1 MGFLSHIPSMA
12 ILKIARMGHPVL
24 HQISETVDDPTDP
37 EIARLI
43 NDMIDTLQDAAGIG
57 LAASQ
62 VHILKRVVIFIV
74 PESRSGE
81 DEEDSE
87 TELTIMINPVIEPL
101 SDETNLDWEACLSVP
116 DLMGA
121 VERYSHIKYS
131 WSTPAGKREER
142 VASGFHAR
150 TVQHECD
157 HLDGI
162 LYPMRMTD
170 LTLLGYAEETNRNI
184 ELLRR
189 GHGLEDGFDP
199 ELQVAEEG

>member
-24 HQISETVDDPTDP
+24 HQIAETVDDPTDP
-37 EIARLI
+37 GIARLI
-43 NDMIDTLQDAAGIG
+43 NDMIDTLQDSAGIG

-62 VHILKRVVIFIV
+62 VHVSKRVVIFFV

-81 DEEDSE
+81 DEEESE

-101 SDETNLDWEACLSVP
+101 SDKTNLDWEACLSVP
-116 DLMGA
+116 NLKGA

-131 WSTPAGKREER
+131 WSTPVGKRKER

-150 TVQHECD
+150 AVQHECD

-184 ELLRR
+184 KLLRR
-189 GHGLEDGFDP
+189 GHGLEEGFDP
-199 ELQVAEEG
+199 ELQIAEEG

>member
-1 MGFLSHIPSMA
+1 MA

-24 HQISETVDDPTDP
+24 HQVAETVDDPKDP

-57 LAASQ
+57 LAAPQ
-62 VHILKRVVIFIV
+62 VHVSKRVVIFFV

-81 DEEDSE
+81 DEQDSE
-87 TELTIMINPVIEPL
+87 TELTIMINPIIEPL

-131 WSTPAGKREER
+131 WTTPAGDREER
-142 VASGFHAR
+142 IASGFHAR
-150 TVQHECD
+150 AVQHECD

-162 LYPMRMTD
+162 IYPMRMSD
-170 LTLLGYAEETNRNI
+170 LSLLGYAEETNRNI
-184 ELLRR
+184 ALLRR
-189 GHGLEDGFDP
+189 GHGLDEDVEP

>member
-1 MGFLSHIPSMA
+1 MA

-24 HQISETVDDPTDP
+24 HQVAETVDDPKDP

-57 LAASQ
+57 LAAPQ
-62 VHILKRVVIFIV
+62 VHVSKRVVIFFV

-81 DEEDSE
+81 DEQDSE
-87 TELTIMINPVIEPL
+87 TELTIMINPIIEPL

-131 WSTPAGKREER
+131 WTTPAGDREER
-142 VASGFHAR
+142 IASGFHAR
-150 TVQHECD
+150 AVQHECD

-162 LYPMRMTD
+162 IYPMRMSD
-170 LTLLGYAEETNRNI
+170 LSLLGYAEETNRNI
-184 ELLRR
+184 ALLRR
-189 GHGLEDGFDP
+189 GHGLDEDVEP
-199 ELQVAEEG
+199 ELQVAEDS